1 VGRRFYS
8 ALSWA
13 LSFKNIKSG
22 YPNRKISG
30 NLGSKQITH
39 QGYMP
44 RMSRPKPP
52 VFLVV
57 QALIMGLIPLAVSG
71 YFLSKPDVSFLNI
84 FDINGSL
91 GAISV
96 AAILAILNPVQN
108 MQRRPVERFLW
119 GLSLS
124 HIFIFLI
131 CVSAAVTLANRPGD
145 IGPIIAYSICG
156 YIFSLVIY
164 LLSTV
169 LLEITRPGDQSNSRS
184 FLICSGTI
192 LSTLAYPPL
201 FIFTLQADLD
211 LPLFNPVALL
221 RALDVRLTPDLFLF
235 SVSTGSFLIFLAL
248 YAWHNRGVSMQKSQ
262 VFLAHILL
270 LIYAINANFY
280 IIYALLTAANLAQFL
295 QSCWSNAIGFIA
307 LYLGL
312 YLLQTLNFKS
322 IASLQRARFMA
333 KLGLALAVGALAFFS
348 FAAIVPASVMI
359 FPVLGVFIIAGFL
372 AYVNNLESQILNRTA
387 QINLERKKSDA
398 LLANILPKYVINDLK
413 EKGFSEPRSL
423 ENISVMFTDF
433 VGFTKISQEISA
445 TKLIEEL
452 NEIFSEFDRITESHA
467 SERIK
472 TIGDAYMC
480 VSGLERSAQSPQRNL
495 ISIALRMIAFLESR
509 NQQNELE
516 WHLRL
521 GIASGD
527 SVAGIVGQTKYL
539 FDLFGDAVNTA
550 ARMESYSEPQS
561 INIDQKTYLA
571 LANAPDLTFIKRPIT
586 FVKGKG
592 DMQMYFVTRADR
604 ADPEIVETV

>member
-1 VGRRFYS
+1 
-8 ALSWA
+8 
-13 LSFKNIKSG
+13 
-22 YPNRKISG
+22 
-30 NLGSKQITH
+30 
-39 QGYMP
+39 
-44 RMSRPKPP
+44 MSRLKPP
-52 VFLVV
+52 VFLAV

-108 MQRRPVERFLW
+108 MQRRPFERFLW

-131 CVSAAVTLANRPGD
+131 CVSAAITLANRPGD
-145 IGPIIAYSICG
+145 IGPIIAYSIGG
-156 YIFSLVIY
+156 YIFALLVY
-164 LLSTV
+164 LLSKV
-169 LLEITRPGDQSNSRS
+169 FLEITRPDDQTNSRS

-201 FIFTLQADLD
+201 FIFTLQADLG

-221 RALDVRLTPDLFLF
+221 RALEVRLTPDLFLF
-235 SVSTGSFLIFLAL
+235 SVSTGSFLIFLGL
-248 YAWHNRGVSMQKSQ
+248 YSWHNRGVSLPRSR

-280 IIYALLTAANLAQFL
+280 IIYALLTAANLAEFL

-312 YLLQTLNFKS
+312 YLLHRLNFKS
-322 IASLQRARFMA
+322 IASLQRTRFLA

-348 FAAIVPASVMI
+348 FATIVPASVMI
-359 FPVLGVFIIAGFL
+359 FPVLGVVIIAGFL

-445 TKLIEEL
+445 TKLISEL
-452 NEIFSEFDRITESHA
+452 NDIFSEFDRITENHA

-480 VSGLERSAQSPQRNL
+480 VSGLEHSAQSPQRNL
-495 ISIALRMIAFLESR
+495 ISIALRMIAFLENR
-509 NQQNELE
+509 NQQNEPE

-571 LANAPDLTFIKRPIT
+571 LADAPDLLFIKRPIT

-592 DMQMYFVTRADR
+592 DMQMYFVTSART
-604 ADPEIVETV
+604 ADPAIVETA

>member
-1 VGRRFYS
+1 
-8 ALSWA
+8 
-13 LSFKNIKSG
+13 
-22 YPNRKISG
+22 
-30 NLGSKQITH
+30 
-39 QGYMP
+39 
-44 RMSRPKPP
+44 MSRLKPP
-52 VFLVV
+52 VFLAV

-108 MQRRPVERFLW
+108 MQRRPFERFLW

-131 CVSAAVTLANRPGD
+131 CVSAAITLANRPGD

-164 LLSTV
+164 LLSKV
-169 LLEITRPGDQSNSRS
+169 FLEITRPDDQTNSRS

-201 FIFTLQADLD
+201 FIFTLQGDLG

-221 RALDVRLTPDLFLF
+221 RALEVRLTPDLFLF
-235 SVSTGSFLIFLAL
+235 SVSTGSFLIFLGL
-248 YAWHNRGVSMQKSQ
+248 YAWHNRGVSLPRSR

-280 IIYALLTAANLAQFL
+280 IIYALLTAANLAEFL

-312 YLLQTLNFKS
+312 YLLHRLNFKS
-322 IASLQRARFMA
+322 IASLQRTRFMA

-348 FAAIVPASVMI
+348 FATIVPASVMI
-359 FPVLGVFIIAGFL
+359 FPVLGVVIIAGFL

-445 TKLIEEL
+445 TKLISEL
-452 NEIFSEFDRITESHA
+452 NDIFSEFDRITENHA

-480 VSGLERSAQSPQRNL
+480 VSGLEHSAQSPQRNL
-495 ISIALRMIAFLESR
+495 ISIALRMIAFLENR

-571 LANAPDLTFIKRPIT
+571 LADAPDLLFIKRPIT

-592 DMQMYFVTRADR
+592 DMQMYFVTSART
-604 ADPEIVETV
+604 ADPAIVETA

>member
-1 VGRRFYS
+1 
-8 ALSWA
+8 
-13 LSFKNIKSG
+13 
-22 YPNRKISG
+22 
-30 NLGSKQITH
+30 
-39 QGYMP
+39 
-44 RMSRPKPP
+44 MSRLKPP
-52 VFLVV
+52 VFLAVR
-57 QALIMGLIPLAVSG
+57 ALIMGLIPLAVSG

-108 MQRRPVERFLW
+108 MQRRPFERFLW

-131 CVSAAVTLANRPGD
+131 CVSAAITLANRPGD

-164 LLSTV
+164 LLSKV
-169 LLEITRPGDQSNSRS
+169 FLEITRPDDQTNSRS

-201 FIFTLQADLD
+201 FIFTLQADLG

-221 RALDVRLTPDLFLF
+221 RALEVRLTPDLFLF
-235 SVSTGSFLIFLAL
+235 SVSTGSFLIFLGL
-248 YAWHNRGVSMQKSQ
+248 YAWHNRSVSLRRSR

-280 IIYALLTAANLAQFL
+280 IIYALLTAANLAEFL

-312 YLLQTLNFKS
+312 YLLHRLNFKS
-322 IASLQRARFMA
+322 IASLQRTRFMA

-348 FAAIVPASVMI
+348 FATIVPASVMI
-359 FPVLGVFIIAGFL
+359 FPVLGVVIIAGFL

-445 TKLIEEL
+445 TKLISEL
-452 NEIFSEFDRITESHA
+452 NDIFSEFDRITENHA

-480 VSGLERSAQSPQRNL
+480 VSGLEHSAQSPQRNL
-495 ISIALRMIAFLESR
+495 ISIALRMIAFLENR

-571 LANAPDLTFIKRPIT
+571 LADAPDLLFIKRPIT

-592 DMQMYFVTRADR
+592 DMQMYFVTSART
-604 ADPEIVETV
+604 ADPAIVETA

>member
-1 VGRRFYS
+1 
-8 ALSWA
+8 
-13 LSFKNIKSG
+13 
-22 YPNRKISG
+22 
-30 NLGSKQITH
+30 
-39 QGYMP
+39 
-44 RMSRPKPP
+44 MSRPKPP

-57 QALIMGLIPLAVSG
+57 QALIIGLIPLAVSG
-71 YFLSKPDVSFLNI
+71 YFLSNPDVSFLNL

-169 LLEITRPGDQSNSRS
+169 FLEITRPGDQSNSRS

-201 FIFTLQADLD
+201 FIFTLQADLN

-235 SVSTGSFLIFLAL
+235 SISTGSFLIFLGL

-270 LIYAINANFY
+270 MIYAINANFY

-372 AYVNNLESQILNRTA
+372 AYVNNLESQIINRTA

-495 ISIALRMIAFLESR
+495 ISIALRMIAFLENR
-509 NQQNELE
+509 NQQHELE

-527 SVAGIVGQTKYL
+527 SVAGIVGKTKYL

-592 DMQMYFVTRADR
+592 DMQMYFVTRADI
-604 ADPEIVETV
+604 ADPAIVETV

>member
-1 VGRRFYS
+1 VGRRFYG

-221 RALDVRLTPDLFLF
+221 RALEVRLTPDLFLF

-604 ADPEIVETV
+604 ADPAIVETV

>member
-1 VGRRFYS
+1 
-8 ALSWA
+8 
-13 LSFKNIKSG
+13 
-22 YPNRKISG
+22 
-30 NLGSKQITH
+30 
-39 QGYMP
+39 
-44 RMSRPKPP
+44 MSRLKPP
-52 VFLVV
+52 VFLAV

-108 MQRRPVERFLW
+108 MQRRPFERFLW

-131 CVSAAVTLANRPGD
+131 CVSAAITLANRPGD

-164 LLSTV
+164 LLSKV
-169 LLEITRPGDQSNSRS
+169 FLEITRPDDQTNSRS

-201 FIFTLQADLD
+201 FIFTLQADLG

-221 RALDVRLTPDLFLF
+221 RALEVRLTPDLFLF
-235 SVSTGSFLIFLAL
+235 SVSTGSFLIFSGL
-248 YAWHNRGVSMQKSQ
+248 YAWLNRGVSLPRSR

-280 IIYALLTAANLAQFL
+280 IIYALLTAANLAEFL

-312 YLLQTLNFKS
+312 YLLHRLNFKS
-322 IASLQRARFMA
+322 IASLQRTRFMA

-359 FPVLGVFIIAGFL
+359 FPVLGVVIIAGFL

-423 ENISVMFTDF
+423 ENISIMFTDF

-445 TKLIEEL
+445 TKLISEL
-452 NEIFSEFDRITESHA
+452 NDIFSEFDRITENHA

-480 VSGLERSAQSPQRNL
+480 VSGLEHSAQSPQRNL
-495 ISIALRMIAFLESR
+495 ISIALRMIAFLENR

-571 LANAPDLTFIKRPIT
+571 LADAPDLLFIKRPIT

-592 DMQMYFVTRADR
+592 DMQMYFVTSART
-604 ADPEIVETV
+604 ADPAIVETA

>member
-1 VGRRFYS
+1 
-8 ALSWA
+8 
-13 LSFKNIKSG
+13 
-22 YPNRKISG
+22 
-30 NLGSKQITH
+30 
-39 QGYMP
+39 
-44 RMSRPKPP
+44 MSRPKPP

-71 YFLSKPDVSFLNI
+71 YFLSNPDVSFLNI

-169 LLEITRPGDQSNSRS
+169 FLEITRPGDQSNSRS

-201 FIFTLQADLD
+201 FIFTLQADLN

-235 SVSTGSFLIFLAL
+235 SISTGSFLIFLGL

-270 LIYAINANFY
+270 MIYAINANFY

-372 AYVNNLESQILNRTA
+372 AYVNNLESQIINRTA

-495 ISIALRMIAFLESR
+495 ISIALRMIAFLENR

-527 SVAGIVGQTKYL
+527 SVAGIVGKTKYL

-592 DMQMYFVTRADR
+592 DMQMYFVTRAR
-604 ADPEIVETV
+604 TADPAIVETV

>member
-1 VGRRFYS
+1 
-8 ALSWA
+8 
-13 LSFKNIKSG
+13 
-22 YPNRKISG
+22 
-30 NLGSKQITH
+30 
-39 QGYMP
+39 
-44 RMSRPKPP
+44 MSRLKPP
-52 VFLVV
+52 VFLAV

-131 CVSAAVTLANRPGD
+131 CVSAAITLANRPGD

-156 YIFSLVIY
+156 YIFSLVVY
-164 LLSTV
+164 LLSKV
-169 LLEITRPGDQSNSRS
+169 FLEITRPDDQTNSRS

-201 FIFTLQADLD
+201 FIFTLQADLG
-211 LPLFNPVALL
+211 LPLFSPVALL
-221 RALDVRLTPDLFLF
+221 RALEVRLTPDLFLF
-235 SVSTGSFLIFLAL
+235 SVSTGSFLIFLGL
-248 YAWHNRGVSMQKSQ
+248 YAWHNRGVSLPRSR

-280 IIYALLTAANLAQFL
+280 IIYALLTAANLAEFL

-312 YLLQTLNFKS
+312 YLLHRLNFKS
-322 IASLQRARFMA
+322 IASLQRTRFLA

-348 FAAIVPASVMI
+348 FATIVPASVMI
-359 FPVLGVFIIAGFL
+359 FPVLGVVIIAGFL

-495 ISIALRMIAFLESR
+495 ISIALRMIAFLENR

-571 LANAPDLTFIKRPIT
+571 LADAPDLLFIKRPIT

-592 DMQMYFVTRADR
+592 DMQMYFVTSART
-604 ADPEIVETV
+604 ADPAIVETA

>member
-1 VGRRFYS
+1 
-8 ALSWA
+8 
-13 LSFKNIKSG
+13 
-22 YPNRKISG
+22 
-30 NLGSKQITH
+30 
-39 QGYMP
+39 
-44 RMSRPKPP
+44 MSRLKPP
-52 VFLVV
+52 VFLAV

-108 MQRRPVERFLW
+108 MQRRPFERFLW

-131 CVSAAVTLANRPGD
+131 CVSAAITLANRPGD

-156 YIFSLVIY
+156 YIFSLVVY
-164 LLSTV
+164 LLSKV
-169 LLEITRPGDQSNSRS
+169 FLEITRPDDQTNSRS

-201 FIFTLQADLD
+201 FIFTLQADLG

-221 RALDVRLTPDLFLF
+221 RALEVRLTPDLFLF
-235 SVSTGSFLIFLAL
+235 SVSTGSFLIFLGL
-248 YAWHNRGVSMQKSQ
+248 YAWHNRGVSLPRSR

-280 IIYALLTAANLAQFL
+280 IIYALLTAANLAEFL

-312 YLLQTLNFKS
+312 YLLHRLNFKS
-322 IASLQRARFMA
+322 IASLQRTRFMA

-359 FPVLGVFIIAGFL
+359 FPVLGVVIIAGFL

-445 TKLIEEL
+445 TKLISEL
-452 NEIFSEFDRITESHA
+452 NDIFSEFDRITENHA

-480 VSGLERSAQSPQRNL
+480 VSGLEHSAQSPQRNL
-495 ISIALRMIAFLESR
+495 ISIALRMIAFLENR

-571 LANAPDLTFIKRPIT
+571 LADAPDLLFIKRPIT

-592 DMQMYFVTRADR
+592 DMQMYFVTSART
-604 ADPEIVETV
+604 ADPAFVETA

>member
-1 VGRRFYS
+1 
-8 ALSWA
+8 
-13 LSFKNIKSG
+13 
-22 YPNRKISG
+22 
-30 NLGSKQITH
+30 
-39 QGYMP
+39 
-44 RMSRPKPP
+44 MSRPKPP

-71 YFLSKPDVSFLNI
+71 YFLSNPDVSFLNL

-169 LLEITRPGDQSNSRS
+169 FLEITRPGDQSNSRS

-201 FIFTLQADLD
+201 FIFTLQADLN

-235 SVSTGSFLIFLAL
+235 SISTGSFLIFLGL

-270 LIYAINANFY
+270 MIYAINANFY

-372 AYVNNLESQILNRTA
+372 AYVNNLESQIINRTA

-495 ISIALRMIAFLESR
+495 ISIALRMIAFLENR

-527 SVAGIVGQTKYL
+527 SVAGIVGKTKYL

-586 FVKGKG
+586 FARGKG
-592 DMQMYFVTRADR
+592 EMHMYFVSRADI
-604 ADPEIVETV
+604 ADPAIVETV

>member
-1 VGRRFYS
+1 
-8 ALSWA
+8 
-13 LSFKNIKSG
+13 
-22 YPNRKISG
+22 
-30 NLGSKQITH
+30 
-39 QGYMP
+39 
-44 RMSRPKPP
+44 MSRLKPP
-52 VFLVV
+52 VFLAV

-131 CVSAAVTLANRPGD
+131 CVSAAITLANRPGD

-156 YIFSLVIY
+156 YIFSLVVY
-164 LLSTV
+164 LLSKV
-169 LLEITRPGDQSNSRS
+169 FLEITRPDDQTNSRS

-201 FIFTLQADLD
+201 FIFTLQADLG
-211 LPLFNPVALL
+211 LPLFSPVALL
-221 RALDVRLTPDLFLF
+221 RALEVRLTPDLFLF
-235 SVSTGSFLIFLAL
+235 SVSTGSFLIFLGL
-248 YAWHNRGVSMQKSQ
+248 YSWHNRGVSLPRSR

-280 IIYALLTAANLAQFL
+280 IIYALLTAANLAEFL

-312 YLLQTLNFKS
+312 YLLHRLNFKS
-322 IASLQRARFMA
+322 IASLQRTRFLA

-348 FAAIVPASVMI
+348 FATIVPASVMI
-359 FPVLGVFIIAGFL
+359 FPVLGVVIIAGFL

-445 TKLIEEL
+445 TKLISEL
-452 NEIFSEFDRITESHA
+452 NDIFSEFDRITENHA

-480 VSGLERSAQSPQRNL
+480 VSGLEHSAQSPQRNL
-495 ISIALRMIAFLESR
+495 ISIALRMIAFLENR

-571 LANAPDLTFIKRPIT
+571 LADAPDLLFIKRPIT

-592 DMQMYFVTRADR
+592 DMQMYFVTSART
-604 ADPEIVETV
+604 ADPAIVETA

>member
-1 VGRRFYS
+1 
-8 ALSWA
+8 
-13 LSFKNIKSG
+13 
-22 YPNRKISG
+22 
-30 NLGSKQITH
+30 
-39 QGYMP
+39 
-44 RMSRPKPP
+44 MSRPKPP

-495 ISIALRMIAFLESR
+495 ISIALRMIAFLENR

-604 ADPEIVETV
+604 ADPAIVETV

>member
-1 VGRRFYS
+1 
-8 ALSWA
+8 
-13 LSFKNIKSG
+13 
-22 YPNRKISG
+22 
-30 NLGSKQITH
+30 
-39 QGYMP
+39 
-44 RMSRPKPP
+44 MSRPKPP

-169 LLEITRPGDQSNSRS
+169 LLEITKPGDQSNSRS

-221 RALDVRLTPDLFLF
+221 RALEVRLTPDLFLF

-495 ISIALRMIAFLESR
+495 ISIALRMIAFLENR

-604 ADPEIVETV
+604 ADPAIVETV

>member
-1 VGRRFYS
+1 
-8 ALSWA
+8 
-13 LSFKNIKSG
+13 
-22 YPNRKISG
+22 
-30 NLGSKQITH
+30 
-39 QGYMP
+39 
-44 RMSRPKPP
+44 MSRPKPP

-221 RALDVRLTPDLFLF
+221 RALEVRLAPDLFLF

-495 ISIALRMIAFLESR
+495 ISIALRMIAFLENR

-592 DMQMYFVTRADR
+592 DMQMYFVTHADR
-604 ADPEIVETV
+604 ADPAIVETV

>member
-1 VGRRFYS
+1 M
-8 ALSWA
+8 SWA

-30 NLGSKQITH
+30 SLGSKQITH

-44 RMSRPKPP
+44 RMSRLKPP
-52 VFLVV
+52 VFLAV

-108 MQRRPVERFLW
+108 MQRRPFERFLW

-131 CVSAAVTLANRPGD
+131 CVSAAITLANRPGD

-156 YIFSLVIY
+156 YIFSLVVY
-164 LLSTV
+164 LLSKV
-169 LLEITRPGDQSNSRS
+169 FLEITRPDDQTNSRS

-201 FIFTLQADLD
+201 FIFTLQADLG

-221 RALDVRLTPDLFLF
+221 RALEVRLTPDLFLF
-235 SVSTGSFLIFLAL
+235 SVSTGSFLIFLGL
-248 YAWHNRGVSMQKSQ
+248 YAWHNRGVSLPRSR

-280 IIYALLTAANLAQFL
+280 IIYALLTAANLAEFL

-312 YLLQTLNFKS
+312 YLLHRLNFKS
-322 IASLQRARFMA
+322 IASLQRTRFMA

-348 FAAIVPASVMI
+348 FATIVPASVMI
-359 FPVLGVFIIAGFL
+359 FPVLGVVIIAGFL

-445 TKLIEEL
+445 TKLISEL
-452 NEIFSEFDRITESHA
+452 NDIFSEFDRITENHA

-480 VSGLERSAQSPQRNL
+480 VSGLEHSAQSPQRNL
-495 ISIALRMIAFLESR
+495 ISIALRMIAFLENR

-571 LANAPDLTFIKRPIT
+571 LADATDLLFIKRPIT

-592 DMQMYFVTRADR
+592 DMQMYFVTSART
-604 ADPEIVETV
+604 ADPAIVETA

>member
-1 VGRRFYS
+1 
-8 ALSWA
+8 
-13 LSFKNIKSG
+13 
-22 YPNRKISG
+22 
-30 NLGSKQITH
+30 
-39 QGYMP
+39 
-44 RMSRPKPP
+44 MSRLKPP
-52 VFLVV
+52 VFLAV

-108 MQRRPVERFLW
+108 MQRRPFERFLW

-131 CVSAAVTLANRPGD
+131 CVSAAITLANRPGD
-145 IGPIIAYSICG
+145 IGPIIVYSICG

-164 LLSTV
+164 LLSKV
-169 LLEITRPGDQSNSRS
+169 FLEITRPDDQTNSRS

-201 FIFTLQADLD
+201 FIFTLQADLG

-221 RALDVRLTPDLFLF
+221 RALEVRLTPDLFLF
-235 SVSTGSFLIFLAL
+235 SVSTGSFLIFLGL
-248 YAWHNRGVSMQKSQ
+248 YAWHNRGVSLPRSRG
-262 VFLAHILL
+262 FLAHILL

-280 IIYALLTAANLAQFL
+280 IIYALLTAANLAEFL

-312 YLLQTLNFKS
+312 YLLHRLNFKS
-322 IASLQRARFMA
+322 IASLQRTRFMA
-333 KLGLALAVGALAFFS
+333 KLGLVLAVGSLAFFS

-359 FPVLGVFIIAGFL
+359 FPVLGVVIIAGFL

-423 ENISVMFTDF
+423 ENISIMFTDF

-445 TKLIEEL
+445 TKLISEL
-452 NEIFSEFDRITESHA
+452 NDIFSEFDRITENHA

-480 VSGLERSAQSPQRNL
+480 VSGLEHSAQSPQRNL
-495 ISIALRMIAFLESR
+495 ISIALRMIAFLENR

-571 LANAPDLTFIKRPIT
+571 LADAPDLLFIKRPIT

-592 DMQMYFVTRADR
+592 DMQMYFVTSART
-604 ADPEIVETV
+604 ADPAFVETA

>member
-1 VGRRFYS
+1 
-8 ALSWA
+8 
-13 LSFKNIKSG
+13 
-22 YPNRKISG
+22 
-30 NLGSKQITH
+30 
-39 QGYMP
+39 
-44 RMSRPKPP
+44 MSRLKPP
-52 VFLVV
+52 VFLAV

-108 MQRRPVERFLW
+108 MQRRPFERFLW

-131 CVSAAVTLANRPGD
+131 CVSAAITLANRPGD

-156 YIFSLVIY
+156 YIFSLVVY
-164 LLSTV
+164 LLSKV
-169 LLEITRPGDQSNSRS
+169 FLEITRPDDQTNSRS

-201 FIFTLQADLD
+201 FIFTLQADLG

-221 RALDVRLTPDLFLF
+221 RALEVRLTPDLFLF
-235 SVSTGSFLIFLAL
+235 SVSTGSFLIFLGL
-248 YAWHNRGVSMQKSQ
+248 YAWHNRGVSLPRSR

-280 IIYALLTAANLAQFL
+280 IIYALLTAANLADFL

-312 YLLQTLNFKS
+312 YLLHRLNFKS
-322 IASLQRARFMA
+322 ITSLQRTRFMA

-348 FAAIVPASVMI
+348 FATIVPASVMI
-359 FPVLGVFIIAGFL
+359 FPVLGVVIIAGFL

-445 TKLIEEL
+445 TKLISEL
-452 NEIFSEFDRITESHA
+452 NDIFSEFDRITENHA

-480 VSGLERSAQSPQRNL
+480 VSGLEHSAQSPQRNL
-495 ISIALRMIAFLESR
+495 ISIALRMIAFLENR

-571 LANAPDLTFIKRPIT
+571 LADAPDLLFIKRPIT

-592 DMQMYFVTRADR
+592 DMQMYFVTSART
-604 ADPEIVETV
+604 ADPAIVETA

>member
-1 VGRRFYS
+1 
-8 ALSWA
+8 
-13 LSFKNIKSG
+13 
-22 YPNRKISG
+22 
-30 NLGSKQITH
+30 
-39 QGYMP
+39 
-44 RMSRPKPP
+44 MSRLKPP
-52 VFLVV
+52 VFLAV

-131 CVSAAVTLANRPGD
+131 CVSAAITLANRPGD

-156 YIFSLVIY
+156 YIFSLVVY
-164 LLSTV
+164 LLSKV
-169 LLEITRPGDQSNSRS
+169 FLEITRPDDQTNSRS

-201 FIFTLQADLD
+201 FIFTLQADLG
-211 LPLFNPVALL
+211 LPLFSPVALL
-221 RALDVRLTPDLFLF
+221 RALEVRLTPDLFLF
-235 SVSTGSFLIFLAL
+235 SVSTGSFLIFLGL
-248 YAWHNRGVSMQKSQ
+248 YSWHNRGVSLPRSR

-280 IIYALLTAANLAQFL
+280 IIYALLTAANLAEFL

-312 YLLQTLNFKS
+312 YLLHRLNFKS
-322 IASLQRARFMA
+322 IASLQRTRFMA

-348 FAAIVPASVMI
+348 FATIVPASVMI
-359 FPVLGVFIIAGFL
+359 FPVLGVVIIAGFL

-445 TKLIEEL
+445 TKLISEL
-452 NEIFSEFDRITESHA
+452 NDIFSEFDRITENHA

-480 VSGLERSAQSPQRNL
+480 VSGLEHSAQSPQRNL
-495 ISIALRMIAFLESR
+495 ISIALRMIAFLENR
-509 NQQNELE
+509 NQQNEPE

-571 LANAPDLTFIKRPIT
+571 LADAPDLLFIKRPIT

-592 DMQMYFVTRADR
+592 DMQMYFVTSART
-604 ADPEIVETV
+604 ADPAIVETA

>member
-1 VGRRFYS
+1 
-8 ALSWA
+8 
-13 LSFKNIKSG
+13 
-22 YPNRKISG
+22 
-30 NLGSKQITH
+30 
-39 QGYMP
+39 
-44 RMSRPKPP
+44 MSRLKPP
-52 VFLVV
+52 VFLAV

-108 MQRRPVERFLW
+108 MQRRPFERFLW

-131 CVSAAVTLANRPGD
+131 CVSAAITLANRPGD

-164 LLSTV
+164 LLSKV
-169 LLEITRPGDQSNSRS
+169 FLEITRPDDQTNSRS

-201 FIFTLQADLD
+201 FIFTLQADLG

-221 RALDVRLTPDLFLF
+221 RALEVRLTPDLFLF
-235 SVSTGSFLIFLAL
+235 SVSTGSFLIFLGL
-248 YAWHNRGVSMQKSQ
+248 YAWHNRGVSLPRSR

-280 IIYALLTAANLAQFL
+280 IIYALLTAANLAEFL

-312 YLLQTLNFKS
+312 YLLHRLNFKS
-322 IASLQRARFMA
+322 IASLQRTRFMA

-348 FAAIVPASVMI
+348 FAMIVPASVMI
-359 FPVLGVFIIAGFL
+359 FPVLGIVIIAGFL

-445 TKLIEEL
+445 TKLISEL
-452 NEIFSEFDRITESHA
+452 NDIFSEFDRITENHA

-480 VSGLERSAQSPQRNL
+480 VSGLEHSAQSPQRNL
-495 ISIALRMIAFLESR
+495 ISIALRMIAFLENR

-571 LANAPDLTFIKRPIT
+571 LADAPDLLFIKRPIT

-592 DMQMYFVTRADR
+592 DMQMYFVTSART
-604 ADPEIVETV
+604 ADPAIVETA

>member
-1 VGRRFYS
+1 
-8 ALSWA
+8 
-13 LSFKNIKSG
+13 
-22 YPNRKISG
+22 
-30 NLGSKQITH
+30 
-39 QGYMP
+39 
-44 RMSRPKPP
+44 MSRPKPP

-71 YFLSKPDVSFLNI
+71 YFLSNPDVSFLNL

-169 LLEITRPGDQSNSRS
+169 FLEITRPGDQSNSRS

-201 FIFTLQADLD
+201 FIFTLQADLN

-235 SVSTGSFLIFLAL
+235 SISTGSFLIFLGL

-270 LIYAINANFY
+270 MIYAINANFY

-372 AYVNNLESQILNRTA
+372 AYVNNLESQIINRTA

-495 ISIALRMIAFLESR
+495 ISIALRMIAFLENR

-592 DMQMYFVTRADR
+592 DMQMYFVTRADI
-604 ADPEIVETV
+604 ADPAIVETV

>member
-1 VGRRFYS
+1 
-8 ALSWA
+8 
-13 LSFKNIKSG
+13 
-22 YPNRKISG
+22 
-30 NLGSKQITH
+30 
-39 QGYMP
+39 
-44 RMSRPKPP
+44 MSRLKPP
-52 VFLVV
+52 VFLAV

-108 MQRRPVERFLW
+108 MQRRPFERFLW

-131 CVSAAVTLANRPGD
+131 CVSAAITLANRPGD

-156 YIFSLVIY
+156 YIFSLVVY
-164 LLSTV
+164 LLSKV
-169 LLEITRPGDQSNSRS
+169 FLEITRPDDQTNSRS

-201 FIFTLQADLD
+201 FIFTLQADLG

-221 RALDVRLTPDLFLF
+221 RALEVRLTPDLFLF
-235 SVSTGSFLIFLAL
+235 SVSTGSFLIFLGL
-248 YAWHNRGVSMQKSQ
+248 YLWHNRGVSLPRSR

-280 IIYALLTAANLAQFL
+280 IIYALLTAANLAEFL

-312 YLLQTLNFKS
+312 YLLHRLNFKS
-322 IASLQRARFMA
+322 IASLQRTRFMA

-348 FAAIVPASVMI
+348 FATIVPASVMI
-359 FPVLGVFIIAGFL
+359 FPVLGVVIIAGFL
-372 AYVNNLESQILNRTA
+372 TYVNNLESQILNRTA

-445 TKLIEEL
+445 TKLISEL
-452 NEIFSEFDRITESHA
+452 NDIFSEFDRITENHA

-480 VSGLERSAQSPQRNL
+480 VSGLEHSAQSPQRNL
-495 ISIALRMIAFLESR
+495 ISIALRMIAFLENR

-571 LANAPDLTFIKRPIT
+571 LADAPDLLFIKRPIT

-592 DMQMYFVTRADR
+592 DMQMYFVTSART
-604 ADPEIVETV
+604 ADPAIVETA

>member
-8 ALSWA
+8 ALSRA

-22 YPNRKISG
+22 YPNQKISG
-30 NLGSKQITH
+30 NLGSKKITH
-39 QGYMP
+39 QGYMS

-52 VFLVV
+52 VFSAV
-57 QALIMGLIPLAVSG
+57 QALMIGLIPLAVSG

-131 CVSAAVTLANRPGD
+131 CVSAAITLANRPGD

-164 LLSTV
+164 LISTV
-169 LLEITRPGDQSNSRS
+169 FLEITRPGDQSNSRS

-221 RALDVRLTPDLFLF
+221 RALEVRLTPDLFLF
-235 SVSTGSFLIFLAL
+235 SVSLGSFLIFLAL

-295 QSCWSNAIGFIA
+295 KSCWSNAIGFIA

-445 TKLIEEL
+445 TTLIEEL
-452 NEIFSEFDRITESHA
+452 NDIFSEFDRITESHA

-495 ISIALRMIAFLESR
+495 ISIALRMIAFLENR

-592 DMQMYFVTRADR
+592 DMQMYFVTRAGR
-604 ADPEIVETV
+604 ADPAIVETV

>member
-1 VGRRFYS
+1 
-8 ALSWA
+8 
-13 LSFKNIKSG
+13 
-22 YPNRKISG
+22 
-30 NLGSKQITH
+30 
-39 QGYMP
+39 
-44 RMSRPKPP
+44 MSRLKPP
-52 VFLVV
+52 VFLAV

-108 MQRRPVERFLW
+108 MQRRPFERFLW

-131 CVSAAVTLANRPGD
+131 CVSAAITLANRPGD

-156 YIFSLVIY
+156 YIFSLVVY
-164 LLSTV
+164 LLLKV
-169 LLEITRPGDQSNSRS
+169 FLEISRPEDQTNSRS

-201 FIFTLQADLD
+201 FIFTLQADLG

-221 RALDVRLTPDLFLF
+221 RALEVRLTPDLFLF
-235 SVSTGSFLIFLAL
+235 SVSTGSFLIFLGL
-248 YAWHNRGVSMQKSQ
+248 YAWHNRGVSLPRSR

-280 IIYALLTAANLAQFL
+280 IIYALLTAANLAEFL

-312 YLLQTLNFKS
+312 YLLHRLNFKS
-322 IASLQRARFMA
+322 IASLQRTRFMA

-348 FAAIVPASVMI
+348 FATIVPASVMI
-359 FPVLGVFIIAGFL
+359 FPVLGVVIIAGFL

-445 TKLIEEL
+445 TKLISEL
-452 NEIFSEFDRITESHA
+452 NDIFSEFDRITENHA

-480 VSGLERSAQSPQRNL
+480 VSGLEHSAQSPQRNL
-495 ISIALRMIAFLESR
+495 ISIALRMIAFLENR

-571 LANAPDLTFIKRPIT
+571 LADAPDLLFIKRPIT

-592 DMQMYFVTRADR
+592 DMQMYFVTSART
-604 ADPEIVETV
+604 ADPAFVETA

>member
-1 VGRRFYS
+1 
-8 ALSWA
+8 
-13 LSFKNIKSG
+13 
-22 YPNRKISG
+22 
-30 NLGSKQITH
+30 
-39 QGYMP
+39 
-44 RMSRPKPP
+44 MSRLKPP
-52 VFLVV
+52 VFLAV

-131 CVSAAVTLANRPGD
+131 CVSAAITLANRPGD

-156 YIFSLVIY
+156 YIFSLVVY
-164 LLSTV
+164 LLSKV
-169 LLEITRPGDQSNSRS
+169 FLEITRPDDQTNSRS

-201 FIFTLQADLD
+201 FIFTLQADLG

-221 RALDVRLTPDLFLF
+221 RALEVRLTPDLFLF
-235 SVSTGSFLIFLAL
+235 SVSTGSFLIFLGL
-248 YAWHNRGVSMQKSQ
+248 YSWHNRGVSLPRSR

-280 IIYALLTAANLAQFL
+280 IIYALLTAANLAEFL

-312 YLLQTLNFKS
+312 YLLHRLNFKS
-322 IASLQRARFMA
+322 IASLQRTRFLA

-348 FAAIVPASVMI
+348 FATIVPASVMI
-359 FPVLGVFIIAGFL
+359 FPVLGVVIIAGFL

-423 ENISVMFTDF
+423 KNISVMFTDF

-445 TKLIEEL
+445 TKLISEL
-452 NEIFSEFDRITESHA
+452 NDIFSEFDRITENHA

-480 VSGLERSAQSPQRNL
+480 VSGLEHSAQSPQRNL
-495 ISIALRMIAFLESR
+495 ISIALRMIAFLENR
-509 NQQNELE
+509 NQQNEPE

-571 LANAPDLTFIKRPIT
+571 LADAPDLLFIKRPIT

-592 DMQMYFVTRADR
+592 DMQMYFVTSART
-604 ADPEIVETV
+604 ADPAIVETA

>member
-1 VGRRFYS
+1 
-8 ALSWA
+8 
-13 LSFKNIKSG
+13 
-22 YPNRKISG
+22 
-30 NLGSKQITH
+30 
-39 QGYMP
+39 
-44 RMSRPKPP
+44 MSRPKPP

-221 RALDVRLTPDLFLF
+221 RALEVRLAPDLFLF

-452 NEIFSEFDRITESHA
+452 NDIFSEFDRITESHA

-495 ISIALRMIAFLESR
+495 ISIALRMIAFLENR

-604 ADPEIVETV
+604 ADPAIVETV

>member
-1 VGRRFYS
+1 
-8 ALSWA
+8 
-13 LSFKNIKSG
+13 
-22 YPNRKISG
+22 
-30 NLGSKQITH
+30 
-39 QGYMP
+39 
-44 RMSRPKPP
+44 MSRLKPP
-52 VFLVV
+52 VFLAV

-108 MQRRPVERFLW
+108 MQRRPFERFLW

-131 CVSAAVTLANRPGD
+131 CVSAAITLANRPGD

-156 YIFSLVIY
+156 YIFSLVVY
-164 LLSTV
+164 LLSKV
-169 LLEITRPGDQSNSRS
+169 FLEITRPDDQTNSRS

-201 FIFTLQADLD
+201 FIFTLQADLG
-211 LPLFNPVALL
+211 LPLFSPVALL
-221 RALDVRLTPDLFLF
+221 RALEVRLTPDLFLF
-235 SVSTGSFLIFLAL
+235 SVSTGSFLIFLGL
-248 YAWHNRGVSMQKSQ
+248 YSWHNRGVSLPRSR

-280 IIYALLTAANLAQFL
+280 IIYALLTAANLAEFL

-312 YLLQTLNFKS
+312 YLLHRLNFKS
-322 IASLQRARFMA
+322 IASLQRTRFMA

-348 FAAIVPASVMI
+348 FATIVPASVMI
-359 FPVLGVFIIAGFL
+359 FPVLGVVIIAGFL

-495 ISIALRMIAFLESR
+495 ISIALRMIAFLENR

-527 SVAGIVGQTKYL
+527 SVAGIVGKTKYL

-592 DMQMYFVTRADR
+592 DMQMYFVTRADI
-604 ADPEIVETV
+604 ADPAIVETV

>member
-1 VGRRFYS
+1 
-8 ALSWA
+8 
-13 LSFKNIKSG
+13 
-22 YPNRKISG
+22 
-30 NLGSKQITH
+30 
-39 QGYMP
+39 
-44 RMSRPKPP
+44 MSRLKPP
-52 VFLVV
+52 VFLAV

-108 MQRRPVERFLW
+108 MQRRPFERFLW

-131 CVSAAVTLANRPGD
+131 CVSAAITLANRPGD

-156 YIFSLVIY
+156 YIFSLVVY
-164 LLSTV
+164 LLSKV
-169 LLEITRPGDQSNSRS
+169 FLEITRPDDQTNSRS

-201 FIFTLQADLD
+201 FIFTLQADLG
-211 LPLFNPVALL
+211 LPLFSPVALL
-221 RALDVRLTPDLFLF
+221 RALEVRLTPDLFLF
-235 SVSTGSFLIFLAL
+235 SVSTGSFLIFLGL
-248 YAWHNRGVSMQKSQ
+248 YAWHNRGVSLPRSR

-280 IIYALLTAANLAQFL
+280 IIYALLTAANLAEFL

-312 YLLQTLNFKS
+312 YLLHRLNFKS
-322 IASLQRARFMA
+322 IASLQRTRFLA

-348 FAAIVPASVMI
+348 FATIVPASVMI
-359 FPVLGVFIIAGFL
+359 FPVLGVVIIAGFL

-445 TKLIEEL
+445 TKLISEL
-452 NEIFSEFDRITESHA
+452 NDIFSEFDRITENHA

-480 VSGLERSAQSPQRNL
+480 VSGLEHSAQSPQRNL
-495 ISIALRMIAFLESR
+495 ISIALRMIAFLENR
-509 NQQNELE
+509 NQQNEPE

-571 LANAPDLTFIKRPIT
+571 LADAPDLLFIKRPIT

-592 DMQMYFVTRADR
+592 DMQMYFVTSART
-604 ADPEIVETV
+604 ADPAIVETA

>member
-1 VGRRFYS
+1 
-8 ALSWA
+8 
-13 LSFKNIKSG
+13 
-22 YPNRKISG
+22 
-30 NLGSKQITH
+30 
-39 QGYMP
+39 
-44 RMSRPKPP
+44 
-52 VFLVV
+52 
-57 QALIMGLIPLAVSG
+57 
-71 YFLSKPDVSFLNI
+71 
-84 FDINGSL
+84 
-91 GAISV
+91 
-96 AAILAILNPVQN
+96 
-108 MQRRPVERFLW
+108 
-119 GLSLS
+119 
-124 HIFIFLI
+124 
-131 CVSAAVTLANRPGD
+131 
-145 IGPIIAYSICG
+145 
-156 YIFSLVIY
+156 
-164 LLSTV
+164 
-169 LLEITRPGDQSNSRS
+169 
-184 FLICSGTI
+184 
-192 LSTLAYPPL
+192 
-201 FIFTLQADLD
+201 
-211 LPLFNPVALL
+211 
-221 RALDVRLTPDLFLF
+221 
-235 SVSTGSFLIFLAL
+235 
-248 YAWHNRGVSMQKSQ
+248 
-262 VFLAHILL
+262 
-270 LIYAINANFY
+270 
-280 IIYALLTAANLAQFL
+280 
-295 QSCWSNAIGFIA
+295 
-307 LYLGL
+307 
-312 YLLQTLNFKS
+312 
-322 IASLQRARFMA
+322 
-333 KLGLALAVGALAFFS
+333 
-348 FAAIVPASVMI
+348 MI
-359 FPVLGVFIIAGFL
+359 FPVLGVVIIAGFL

-480 VSGLERSAQSPQRNL
+480 VSGLEHSAQSPQRNL
-495 ISIALRMIAFLESR
+495 ISIALRMIAFLENR

-571 LANAPDLTFIKRPIT
+571 LADAPDLLFIKRPIT

-604 ADPEIVETV
+604 ADPAIVEAV

>member
-1 VGRRFYS
+1 
-8 ALSWA
+8 
-13 LSFKNIKSG
+13 
-22 YPNRKISG
+22 
-30 NLGSKQITH
+30 
-39 QGYMP
+39 
-44 RMSRPKPP
+44 MSRLKPP
-52 VFLVV
+52 VFLAV

-108 MQRRPVERFLW
+108 MQRRPFERFLW

-131 CVSAAVTLANRPGD
+131 CVSAAITLANRPGD

-156 YIFSLVIY
+156 YIFSLVVY
-164 LLSTV
+164 LLSKV
-169 LLEITRPGDQSNSRS
+169 FLEITRPDDQTNSRS

-201 FIFTLQADLD
+201 FIFTLQADLG
-211 LPLFNPVALL
+211 LPLFSPVALL
-221 RALDVRLTPDLFLF
+221 RALEVRLTPDLFLF
-235 SVSTGSFLIFLAL
+235 SVSTGSFLIFLGL
-248 YAWHNRGVSMQKSQ
+248 YSWHNRGVSLPRSR

-280 IIYALLTAANLAQFL
+280 IIYALLTAANLAEFL

-312 YLLQTLNFKS
+312 YLLHRLNFKS
-322 IASLQRARFMA
+322 IASLQRTRFLA

-348 FAAIVPASVMI
+348 FATIVPASVMI
-359 FPVLGVFIIAGFL
+359 FPVLGVVIIAGFL

-445 TKLIEEL
+445 TKLISEL
-452 NEIFSEFDRITESHA
+452 NDIFSEFDRITENHA

-480 VSGLERSAQSPQRNL
+480 VSGLEHSAQSPQRNL
-495 ISIALRMIAFLESR
+495 ISIALRMIAFLANR
-509 NQQNELE
+509 NQQNEPE

-561 INIDQKTYLA
+561 INIDEKTYLA
-571 LANAPDLTFIKRPIT
+571 LANAPDLTFIKRPTT

-592 DMQMYFVTRADR
+592 DMQMYFVTSART
-604 ADPEIVETV
+604 ADPAIVETA

>member
-1 VGRRFYS
+1 
-8 ALSWA
+8 
-13 LSFKNIKSG
+13 
-22 YPNRKISG
+22 
-30 NLGSKQITH
+30 
-39 QGYMP
+39 
-44 RMSRPKPP
+44 MSRLKPP
-52 VFLVV
+52 VFLAV

-108 MQRRPVERFLW
+108 MQRRPFERFLW

-131 CVSAAVTLANRPGD
+131 CISAAITLANRPGD

-156 YIFSLVIY
+156 YIFSLVVY
-164 LLSTV
+164 LLSKV
-169 LLEITRPGDQSNSRS
+169 FLEITRPDDQTNSRS

-201 FIFTLQADLD
+201 FIFTLQADLG

-221 RALDVRLTPDLFLF
+221 RALEVRLTPDLFLF
-235 SVSTGSFLIFLAL
+235 SVSTGSFLIFLGL
-248 YAWHNRGVSMQKSQ
+248 YAWHNRGVSLPRSR

-280 IIYALLTAANLAQFL
+280 IIYALLTAANLAEFL

-312 YLLQTLNFKS
+312 YLLHRLNFKS
-322 IASLQRARFMA
+322 IASLQRTRFMA

-348 FAAIVPASVMI
+348 FATIVPASVMI
-359 FPVLGVFIIAGFL
+359 FPVLGVVIIAGFL

-445 TKLIEEL
+445 TKLISEL
-452 NEIFSEFDRITESHA
+452 NDIFSEFDRITENHA

-480 VSGLERSAQSPQRNL
+480 VSGLEHSAQSPQRNL
-495 ISIALRMIAFLESR
+495 ISIALRMIAFLENR

-571 LANAPDLTFIKRPIT
+571 LADAPDLLFIKRPIT

-592 DMQMYFVTRADR
+592 DMQMYFVTSART
-604 ADPEIVETV
+604 ADPAIVETA

>member
-1 VGRRFYS
+1 
-8 ALSWA
+8 
-13 LSFKNIKSG
+13 
-22 YPNRKISG
+22 
-30 NLGSKQITH
+30 
-39 QGYMP
+39 
-44 RMSRPKPP
+44 MSRLKPP
-52 VFLVV
+52 VFLAV

-96 AAILAILNPVQN
+96 AAILAILNPMQN
-108 MQRRPVERFLW
+108 MQRRPFERFLW

-131 CVSAAVTLANRPGD
+131 CVSAAITLANRPGD

-164 LLSTV
+164 LLSKV
-169 LLEITRPGDQSNSRS
+169 FLEITRPDDQTNSRS

-201 FIFTLQADLD
+201 FIFTLQADLG

-221 RALDVRLTPDLFLF
+221 RALEVRLTPDLFLF
-235 SVSTGSFLIFLAL
+235 SVSTGSFLIFLGL
-248 YAWHNRGVSMQKSQ
+248 YAWHNRGVSLPRSR

-280 IIYALLTAANLAQFL
+280 IIYALLTAANLAEFL

-312 YLLQTLNFKS
+312 YLLHTLNFKS
-322 IASLQRARFMA
+322 IASLQRTRFMA

-348 FAAIVPASVMI
+348 FAAIVPASAMI
-359 FPVLGVFIIAGFL
+359 FPVLGVVIIAGFL

-445 TKLIEEL
+445 TKLISEL
-452 NEIFSEFDRITESHA
+452 NDIFSEFDRITENHA

-480 VSGLERSAQSPQRNL
+480 VSGLEHSAQSPQRNL
-495 ISIALRMIAFLESR
+495 ISIALRMIAFLENR

-571 LANAPDLTFIKRPIT
+571 LTDAPDLLFIKRPIT

-592 DMQMYFVTRADR
+592 DMQMYFVTSART
-604 ADPEIVETV
+604 ADPAIVETA

>member
-1 VGRRFYS
+1 
-8 ALSWA
+8 
-13 LSFKNIKSG
+13 
-22 YPNRKISG
+22 
-30 NLGSKQITH
+30 
-39 QGYMP
+39 
-44 RMSRPKPP
+44 MSRLKPP
-52 VFLVV
+52 VFLAV

-108 MQRRPVERFLW
+108 MQRRPFERFLW

-131 CVSAAVTLANRPGD
+131 CVSAAITLANRPGD

-164 LLSTV
+164 LLSKV
-169 LLEITRPGDQSNSRS
+169 FLEITRPDDQTNSRS

-201 FIFTLQADLD
+201 FIFTLQADLG

-221 RALDVRLTPDLFLF
+221 RALEVRLTPDLFLF
-235 SVSTGSFLIFLAL
+235 SVSTGSFLIFLGL
-248 YAWHNRGVSMQKSQ
+248 YAWHNRGVSLPRSR

-280 IIYALLTAANLAQFL
+280 IIYALLTAANLAEFL

-312 YLLQTLNFKS
+312 YLLHRLNFKS
-322 IASLQRARFMA
+322 IASLQRTRFMA

-348 FAAIVPASVMI
+348 FATIVPASVMI
-359 FPVLGVFIIAGFL
+359 FPVLGVVIIAGFL

-445 TKLIEEL
+445 TKLISEL
-452 NEIFSEFDRITESHA
+452 NDIFSEFDRIMENHA

-480 VSGLERSAQSPQRNL
+480 VSGLEHSAQSPQRNL
-495 ISIALRMIAFLESR
+495 ISIALRMIAFLENR

-571 LANAPDLTFIKRPIT
+571 LADAPDLLFIKRPIT

-592 DMQMYFVTRADR
+592 DMQMYFVTSART
-604 ADPEIVETV
+604 ADPAIVETA

>member
-1 VGRRFYS
+1 MRR
-8 ALSWA
+8 L
-13 LSFKNIKSG
+13 K
-22 YPNRKISG
+22 
-30 NLGSKQITH
+30 T
-39 QGYMP
+39 
-44 RMSRPKPP
+44 P
-52 VFLVV
+52 VFLAV

-108 MQRRPVERFLW
+108 MQRRPFERFLW

-131 CVSAAVTLANRPGD
+131 CVSAAITLANRPGD

-156 YIFSLVIY
+156 YIFSLVVY
-164 LLSTV
+164 LLSKV
-169 LLEITRPGDQSNSRS
+169 FLEITRPDDQTNSRS

-201 FIFTLQADLD
+201 FIFTLQADLG

-221 RALDVRLTPDLFLF
+221 RALEVRLTPDLFLF
-235 SVSTGSFLIFLAL
+235 SVSTGSFLIFLGL
-248 YAWHNRGVSMQKSQ
+248 YAWLNRGVSLPRSR

-280 IIYALLTAANLAQFL
+280 IIYALLTAANLAEFL

-312 YLLQTLNFKS
+312 YLLDRLNFKS
-322 IASLQRARFMA
+322 IASLQRTRFMA

-359 FPVLGVFIIAGFL
+359 FPVLGVVIIAGFL

-445 TKLIEEL
+445 TKLISEL
-452 NEIFSEFDRITESHA
+452 NDIFSEFDRITENHA

-480 VSGLERSAQSPQRNL
+480 VSGLEHSAQSPQRNL
-495 ISIALRMIAFLESR
+495 ISIALRMIAFLENR

-571 LANAPDLTFIKRPIT
+571 LADAPDLLFIKRPIT

-592 DMQMYFVTRADR
+592 DMQMYFVTSART
-604 ADPEIVETV
+604 ADPAFVETA

>member
-1 VGRRFYS
+1 
-8 ALSWA
+8 
-13 LSFKNIKSG
+13 
-22 YPNRKISG
+22 
-30 NLGSKQITH
+30 
-39 QGYMP
+39 
-44 RMSRPKPP
+44 MSRPKPP

-71 YFLSKPDVSFLNI
+71 YFLSNPDVSFLNL

-169 LLEITRPGDQSNSRS
+169 FLEITRPGDQSNSRS

-201 FIFTLQADLD
+201 FIFTLQADLN

-235 SVSTGSFLIFLAL
+235 SISTGSFLIFLGL

-270 LIYAINANFY
+270 MIYAINANFY

-372 AYVNNLESQILNRTA
+372 AYVNNLESQIINRTA

-495 ISIALRMIAFLESR
+495 ISIALRMIAFLENR

-527 SVAGIVGQTKYL
+527 SVAGIVGKTKYL

-604 ADPEIVETV
+604 ADPAIVETV

>member
-1 VGRRFYS
+1 
-8 ALSWA
+8 
-13 LSFKNIKSG
+13 
-22 YPNRKISG
+22 
-30 NLGSKQITH
+30 
-39 QGYMP
+39 
-44 RMSRPKPP
+44 MSRPKPP

-71 YFLSKPDVSFLNI
+71 YFLSNPDVSFLNL

-96 AAILAILNPVQN
+96 AAILAILHPVQN

-169 LLEITRPGDQSNSRS
+169 FLEITRPGDQSNSRS

-201 FIFTLQADLD
+201 FIFTLQADLN

-235 SVSTGSFLIFLAL
+235 SISTGSFLIFLGL

-270 LIYAINANFY
+270 MIYAINANFY

-295 QSCWSNAIGFIA
+295 KSCWSNAIGFIA

-372 AYVNNLESQILNRTA
+372 AYVNNLESQIINRTA

-452 NEIFSEFDRITESHA
+452 NEVFSEFDRITESHA

-495 ISIALRMIAFLESR
+495 ISIALRMIAFLENR

-527 SVAGIVGQTKYL
+527 SVAGIVGKTKYL

-592 DMQMYFVTRADR
+592 DMQMYFVTRADI
-604 ADPEIVETV
+604 ADPAIVETV

>member
-1 VGRRFYS
+1 MRR
-8 ALSWA
+8 L
-13 LSFKNIKSG
+13 
-22 YPNRKISG
+22 
-30 NLGSKQITH
+30 
-39 QGYMP
+39 
-44 RMSRPKPP
+44 KPP
-52 VFLVV
+52 VFLAV

-108 MQRRPVERFLW
+108 MQRRPFERFLW

-131 CVSAAVTLANRPGD
+131 CVSAAITLANRPGD

-156 YIFSLVIY
+156 YIFSLVVY
-164 LLSTV
+164 LLSKV
-169 LLEITRPGDQSNSRS
+169 FLEITRPDDQINSRS

-201 FIFTLQADLD
+201 FIFTLQADLG

-221 RALDVRLTPDLFLF
+221 RALEVRLTPDLFLF
-235 SVSTGSFLIFLAL
+235 SVSTGSFLIFSGV
-248 YAWHNRGVSMQKSQ
+248 YASLNRGVSLPRSR

-280 IIYALLTAANLAQFL
+280 IIYALLTAANLAEFL

-312 YLLQTLNFKS
+312 YLLHRLNFKS
-322 IASLQRARFMA
+322 IASLQRTRFMA

-359 FPVLGVFIIAGFL
+359 FPVLGVVIIAGFL

-445 TKLIEEL
+445 TKLISEL
-452 NEIFSEFDRITESHA
+452 NDIFSEFDRITENHA

-480 VSGLERSAQSPQRNL
+480 VSGLEHSAQSPQRNL
-495 ISIALRMIAFLESR
+495 ISIALRMIAFLENR

-571 LANAPDLTFIKRPIT
+571 LADAPDLLFIKRPVT

-592 DMQMYFVTRADR
+592 DMQMYFVTSART
-604 ADPEIVETV
+604 ADPAFVETA

>member
-1 VGRRFYS
+1 
-8 ALSWA
+8 
-13 LSFKNIKSG
+13 
-22 YPNRKISG
+22 
-30 NLGSKQITH
+30 
-39 QGYMP
+39 
-44 RMSRPKPP
+44 MSRLKPP
-52 VFLVV
+52 VFLAV

-108 MQRRPVERFLW
+108 MQRRPFERFLW

-131 CVSAAVTLANRPGD
+131 CVSAAITLANRPGD

-156 YIFSLVIY
+156 YIFSLVVY
-164 LLSTV
+164 LLSKV
-169 LLEITRPGDQSNSRS
+169 FLEITRPDDQTNSRS

-201 FIFTLQADLD
+201 FIFTLQADLG

-221 RALDVRLTPDLFLF
+221 RALEVRLTPDLFLF
-235 SVSTGSFLIFLAL
+235 SVSTGSFLIFLGL
-248 YAWHNRGVSMQKSQ
+248 YAWHNRGVSLPRSR

-280 IIYALLTAANLAQFL
+280 IIYALLTAANLAEFL

-312 YLLQTLNFKS
+312 YLLHRLNFKS
-322 IASLQRARFMA
+322 IASLQRTRFMA

-359 FPVLGVFIIAGFL
+359 FPVLGVVIIAGFL

-445 TKLIEEL
+445 TKLISEL
-452 NEIFSEFDRITESHA
+452 NDIFSEFDRITENHA

-480 VSGLERSAQSPQRNL
+480 VSGLEHSAQSPQRNL
-495 ISIALRMIAFLESR
+495 ISIALRMIAFLENR

-571 LANAPDLTFIKRPIT
+571 LADAPDLLFIKRPIT

-592 DMQMYFVTRADR
+592 DMQMYFVTSART
-604 ADPEIVETV
+604 ADPAIVETA

>member
-1 VGRRFYS
+1 
-8 ALSWA
+8 
-13 LSFKNIKSG
+13 
-22 YPNRKISG
+22 
-30 NLGSKQITH
+30 
-39 QGYMP
+39 
-44 RMSRPKPP
+44 MSRLKPP
-52 VFLVV
+52 VFLAV
-57 QALIMGLIPLAVSG
+57 QALIMGLIQLAVSG

-108 MQRRPVERFLW
+108 MQRRPFERFLW

-131 CVSAAVTLANRPGD
+131 CVSAAITLANRPGD

-164 LLSTV
+164 LLSKV
-169 LLEITRPGDQSNSRS
+169 FLEITQPDDQTNSRS

-192 LSTLAYPPL
+192 LSTLVYPPL
-201 FIFTLQADLD
+201 FIFTLQADLG

-221 RALDVRLTPDLFLF
+221 RALEVRLTPDLFLF
-235 SVSTGSFLIFLAL
+235 SVSTGSFLIFLGL
-248 YAWHNRGVSMQKSQ
+248 YAWHNRGVSLPRSR

-280 IIYALLTAANLAQFL
+280 IIYALLTAANLAEFL

-312 YLLQTLNFKS
+312 YLLHRLNFKS
-322 IASLQRARFMA
+322 IASLQRTRFMA

-348 FAAIVPASVMI
+348 FATIVPASVMI
-359 FPVLGVFIIAGFL
+359 FPVLGVVIIAGFL

-445 TKLIEEL
+445 TKLISEL
-452 NEIFSEFDRITESHA
+452 NDIFSEFDRITENHA

-480 VSGLERSAQSPQRNL
+480 VSGLEHSAQSPQRNL
-495 ISIALRMIAFLESR
+495 ISIALRMIAFLENR

-571 LANAPDLTFIKRPIT
+571 LADAPDLLFIKRPIT

-592 DMQMYFVTRADR
+592 DMQMYFVTSART
-604 ADPEIVETV
+604 ADPAIVETA

>member
-1 VGRRFYS
+1 
-8 ALSWA
+8 
-13 LSFKNIKSG
+13 
-22 YPNRKISG
+22 
-30 NLGSKQITH
+30 
-39 QGYMP
+39 
-44 RMSRPKPP
+44 MSRLKPP
-52 VFLVV
+52 VFLAV
-57 QALIMGLIPLAVSG
+57 QALVMGLIPLAVSG

-108 MQRRPVERFLW
+108 MQRRPFERFLW

-131 CVSAAVTLANRPGD
+131 CVSAAITLANRPGD

-164 LLSTV
+164 LLSKV
-169 LLEITRPGDQSNSRS
+169 FLEITRPDDQTNSRS

-201 FIFTLQADLD
+201 FIFTLQADLG

-221 RALDVRLTPDLFLF
+221 RALEVRLTPDLFLF
-235 SVSTGSFLIFLAL
+235 SVSTGSFLIFSGL
-248 YAWHNRGVSMQKSQ
+248 YAWLNRGVSLPRSR

-280 IIYALLTAANLAQFL
+280 IIYALLTAANLAEFL

-312 YLLQTLNFKS
+312 YLLHRLNFKS
-322 IASLQRARFMA
+322 IASLQRTRFMA
-333 KLGLALAVGALAFFS
+333 KFGLALAVGALAFFS
-348 FAAIVPASVMI
+348 FATIVPASVMI
-359 FPVLGVFIIAGFL
+359 FPVLGVVIIAGFL

-445 TKLIEEL
+445 TKLISEL
-452 NEIFSEFDRITESHA
+452 NDIFSEFDRITENHA

-480 VSGLERSAQSPQRNL
+480 VSGLEHSAQSPQRNL
-495 ISIALRMIAFLESR
+495 ISIALRMIAFLENR

-571 LANAPDLTFIKRPIT
+571 LADAPDLLFIKRPIT

-592 DMQMYFVTRADR
+592 DMQMYFVTSART
-604 ADPEIVETV
+604 ADPAIVETA